1 MREAP
6 RCVLASA
13 SGAEPG
19 ACVRFTLTLEGIDTP
34 AFAVNTPLG
43 WRAYVDRCRHLPLTL
58 EPGTGGISRNGG
70 RTLVCM
76 RHDANYDA
84 ATGACLSGA
93 CEGRALTSLALE
105 LRGDELWCTGHPAA
119 RA

>member
-1 MREAP
+1 MPEAP
-6 RCVLASA
+6 RRVLASA
-13 SGAEPG
+13 GGALPG

-34 AFAVNTPLG
+34 AFAVHTPRG

-58 EPGTGGISRNGG
+58 DPGSGGLSMDGG

-84 ATGACLSGA
+84 ATGACRSGA
-93 CEGRALTSLALE
+93 CEGRALTPLAVE
-105 LRGDELWCTGHPAA
+105 LRGGELWCTGRPDS
-119 RA
+119 RT